1 MEDMESIWI
10 VIIRLGRLGGFFGEV
25 LIATSTPRKP
35 PQSWLNIVVNAD
47 DVVRHLLA
55 GVVESM
61 PTLNAGADRD
71 LVGDISTG
79 ADDKWSVWKPANIF
93 LATRLVHNRCRKYS

>member
-1 MEDMESIWI
+1 MKDMENIWI
-10 VIIRLGRLGGFFGEV
+10 VIIRLGRLGRFFGEV

-35 PQSWLNIVVNAD
+35 LQTWLNIVVNAH

-61 PTLNAGADRD
+61 PTLNTGADRD
-71 LVGDISTG
+71 LVGDTSTHWRRG
-79 ADDKWSVWKPANIF
+79 
-93 LATRLVHNRCRKYS
+93 